1 MPQMCGKMWLSKT
14 LLRTPF
20 QQIEL
25 GLPAF
30 VDYPH
35 GYGFP
40 ANVDDI
46 QVDPNVPISETLYNT
61 LLSTFHQTFTP
72 DIINKFITAT
82 NAHGA
87 FRSPVTWKEIDVK
100 EFHAFLGCIIYLGIF
115 KYPTRK
121 LAWSTDQGSAVLRAL
136 MPRTKFEQ
144 ILSNWRYKDFTML
157 SKAQMNELKQE
168 DPFWAVTDFLEDMN
182 ESFGSHWNPAQC
194 LDIDEQCCPSLL

>member
-1 MPQMCGKMWLSKT
+1 MVIEDAPPDT
-14 LLRTPF
+14 IPA
-20 QQIEL
+20 EL

-30 VDYPH
+30 VDYTHH
-35 GYGFP
+35 GYGIP
-40 ANVDDI
+40 ANLDDI
-46 QVDPNVPISETLYNT
+46 QVDPNVPILETLNNT

-72 DIINKFITAT
+72 EIINKFITTT

-87 FRSPVTWKEIDVK
+87 FRCPVTWKKIDVA

-144 ILSNWRYKDFTML
+144 IPSNWRYKDFTML
-157 SKAQMNELKQE
+157 SKAQMNQLKQD
-168 DPFWAVTDFLEDMN
+168 DPFWAVKEFLEDMN
-182 ESFGSHWNPAQC
+182 ESLFWK
-194 LDIDEQCCPSLL
+194 